1 MGATVSQVILMF
13 LLSFFKIFFVSILIA
28 VPLVWYMGDQWLKTF
43 VYREPMD
50 ALIFVV
56 SVAGLMV
63 ITLFTVGFET
73 FKAAAS
79 DPIKA
84 IRHE

>member
-1 MGATVSQVILMF
+1 
-13 LLSFFKIFFVSILIA
+13 
-28 VPLVWYMGDQWLKTF
+28 MGDQWLKTF

-63 ITLFTVGFET
+63 ITIFTVGFET
-73 FKAAAS
+73 FKAAVS